1 MAEWVRSGALQG
13 AKELIG
19 ELGGDPRALAR
30 EAGVDPAA
38 FRDPDFPVR
47 IDAFV
52 GFIELAARRCECPTF
67 GLRLSS
73 RQALTLFGPL
83 WPQLN
88 ASGTFAELLQRLARV
103 FPQHTQGA
111 LVSLEPDD
119 EGQWIVYDLAT
130 GAGASQRQTVELGFG
145 IVVNEVRRVIPA
157 WRPRSVSFRHAA
169 PLDNSL
175 HQRLFG
181 GGIDFDADRN
191 ALLVDADALR
201 RPLSG
206 AGEPSPAVAVQ
217 APAGPARLSRGVTN
231 RAEIAVR
238 ALLPFGDCELA
249 DVAAALGLTAR
260 TLQRRL
266 ADEGRHFVDIRDRV
280 RADLARYYVRDSRLS
295 AAAVA
300 EILQFSQTSALSRA
314 FRRWHGTRLSAER
327 AAARTT

>member
-13 AKELIG
+13 AQELIR

-30 EAGVDPAA
+30 EAAVDPAA

-47 IDAFV
+47 IDAFI
-52 GFIELAARRCECPTF
+52 GFLEAAARRCDCPTF

-73 RQALTLFGPL
+73 RQELTLFGPL

-88 ASGTFAELLQRLARV
+88 ASGTFGELLQRLAQV

-111 LVSLEPDD
+111 LISLEAD
-119 EGQWIVYDLAT
+119 EDGLWIVYDLAT

-145 IVVNEVRRVIPA
+145 IAVNECRRMNPG

-169 PLDNSL
+169 PWDLAL
-175 HQRLFG
+175 HHRVFG

-191 ALLVDADALR
+191 ALFVDADALR
-201 RPLSG
+201 RPLARVS
-206 AGEPSPAVAVQ
+206 ETVATATTADPV
-217 APAGPARLSRGVTN
+217 RLSRAVTN

-238 ALLPFGDCELA
+238 ALLPFGDCDLA
-249 DVAAALGLTAR
+249 DVAAALGLTGR

-266 ADEGRHFVDIRDRV
+266 SEEGHSFVDIRDRV
-280 RADLARYYVRDSRLS
+280 RADLALYYVRDSRLS
-295 AAAVA
+295 AAAIA
-300 EILQFSQTSALSRA
+300 EILQFSETSALSRA
-314 FRRWHGTRLSAER
+314 YRRWHGTRLSAER
-327 AAARTT
+327 AAARSG